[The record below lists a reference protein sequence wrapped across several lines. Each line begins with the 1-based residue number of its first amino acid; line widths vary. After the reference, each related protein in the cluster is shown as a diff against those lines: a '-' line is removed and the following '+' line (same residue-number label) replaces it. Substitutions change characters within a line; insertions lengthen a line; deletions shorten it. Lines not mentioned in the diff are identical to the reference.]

1 MQPIEA
7 RLTQNFIKAL
17 ADAAIGSGG
26 RVEHFPG
33 VTCVRSPIPVTPFN
47 SAFVIE
53 RAGVEPD
60 SLNKIRGFF
69 DGLQSDWRFVFPP
82 AIAEVFWDIPK
93 HLAVARWGR
102 DPEMILSS
110 QSASLRPTPSELEIH
125 PVRDVDELLT
135 WTRTNSL
142 GFEAPDPNFF
152 DALARPEN
160 LEMKGLT
167 WYIGTY
173 SGKPVATSTLCISDA
188 VAGIYDVCTLPEFRG
203 RGFGSAMTAIAMK
216 EGFSKGCDLAA
227 LQSSPV
233 GVPVYFKMGFRY
245 VFDYLCWVV
254 SHRTHGSK
262 N

>member
-7 RLTQNFIKAL
+7 RLTENFIKAF
-17 ADAAIGSGG
+17 ADAAVGSGG

-33 VTCVRSPIPVTPFN
+33 VTCVRTPIPLTSFN

-69 DGLQSDWRFVFPP
+69 DGLQSAWRFVSPP
-82 AIAEVFWDIPK
+82 SIAEVFWDIPK
-93 HLAVARWGR
+93 HVAVARWGR
-102 DPEMILSS
+102 EPQMILSS

-142 GFEAPDPNFF
+142 GFEMPDPNFF

-188 VAGIYDVCTLPEFRG
+188 VAGVYDVCTLPEFRG
-203 RGFGSAMTAIAMK
+203 RGFGSAMTAVAVK
-216 EGFSKGCDLAA
+216 EGFAKGCDLAA

-233 GVPVYFKMGFRY
+233 GVPIYFKMGFRY

-254 SHRTHGSK
+254 SHPTHGSK